1 MSDLPE
7 HRRAGMDSSIPTT
20 DPGWLWGATIFET
33 IPLYCGRPYLLHEH
47 WVRLVQSAER
57 LSVPLRFTESE
68 LDSSIQALVQRED
81 AKRLL
86 ARITVSVSGH
96 WSLGVRRPRVTD
108 GQYTRG
114 WTLVLLPPW
123 LNGRCGVWG
132 TMKTGNLWS
141 LQICQQILQD
151 RQADEGVFVTPAGEV
166 LEGTI
171 THVFLVNRGRILTPS
186 LASGILPGVTRA
198 RVLSLARGHCDVS
211 ERLISVRD
219 LWEADECFVT
229 GSGAEVTPVRGM
241 EGRHM
246 PAGSPGPVTRRMMEA
261 YERDVRER
269 TGGGWIGRSHA

>member
-33 IPLYCGRPYLLHEH
+33 IPLYGGRPYLFHEH

-68 LDSSIQALVQRED
+68 LDSSIQALVQPED
-81 AKRLL
+81 AGRLL
-86 ARITVSVSGH
+86 ARVTVSVSGH
-96 WSLGVRRPRVTD
+96 WSLGLRRPRVTT
-108 GQYTRG
+108 GQYTQG
-114 WTLVLLPPW
+114 WRVVLLPPW

-132 TMKTGNLWS
+132 TVKSGNLWS
-141 LQICQQILQD
+141 LQICQKILQE

-171 THVFLVNRGRILTPS
+171 THVFLVKQGRILTPS

-198 RVLSLARGHCDVS
+198 RVLSLARGRWDVS
-211 ERLISVRD
+211 ERPISVRD

-229 GSGAEVTPVRGM
+229 GSGAEVTPVREI
-241 EGRHM
+241 EGRSL
-246 PAGSPGPVTRRMMEA
+246 PSSCPGLVTSTLMSLYA
-261 YERDVRER
+261 RDVRDKTAR
-269 TGGGWIGRSHA
+269 RDSRG